1 MRNGFPDELLDR
13 LRTGSSPGRL
23 HATGRDAIM
32 TTGEELYLAMVIA
45 AVVLFGVT
53 LAWVSMFRK

>member
-1 MRNGFPDELLDR
+1 
-13 LRTGSSPGRL
+13 
-23 HATGRDAIM
+23 M

-45 AVVLFGVT
+45 AVVLFAVT